1 LTPSEVNKVITVI
14 ASYTDGYKREESVT
28 SNATSA
34 VIAPVN
40 TLPTGEVTISGTAQ
54 VGQTL
59 TANVSALADI
69 DGLGTFTYQWYSD
82 NVLISSATGNTYIP
96 VRADFE
102 KIIKVI
108 VSYTDGYGTQES
120 KNASTSAVIAPANT
134 LPTGEVTISG
144 TAQVGLTLIANA
156 SALTDPDIIG
166 TITYQWKRA
175 GVAITGAT
183 NSTYILVQA
192 DFEKTITVTASY
204 TDGYNRFESKTSA
217 ATLAVTAPPNTSP
230 TGSVIID
237 GNVVGGQTLTASN
250 TIGDADGLG
259 TISYKW
265 YSDGVA
271 ITGATNSTY
280 KLTPAEL
287 NKVITVIATYTDGY
301 KYVEHVTSAATSA
314 VIAPVNTLP
323 TGSVTISGTAQVG
336 QTLTAA
342 ANTLAD
348 IDGLGVITYKW
359 YRSGDAVSIAT
370 GTTYVLVR
378 ADFEKT
384 ITVTA
389 SYTDGYGTQESKQSA
404 ATSAVIA
411 PANTL
416 PTGSVTISGTAQV
429 GLTLIA
435 DSSALI
441 DPDIIGT
448 ITYQWKRAGIAIA
461 GATNPTY
468 QLVQADFEKTITVT
482 ASYTDGYNRSESKT
496 SAATLAVAA
505 PPNTSPTG
513 SVTISGNAVGGQ
525 TLTASAATL
534 ADADGLGT
542 ISYKW
547 YSDGVA
553 ITGATGTTYKLTPA
567 ELNKVI
573 TVIATYTDGYKYV
586 ENVTSAATAA
596 VTAPTNTLPTGDVTI
611 SGNPVG
617 GQTLTANVSAI
628 ADIDGLGTFTYQ
640 WYRAGV
646 AVSNATNPTYILGPL
661 DVNNIITVTVS
672 YTDGYGYAE
681 SKSASTVAITAPTNT
696 LPTGSVTI
704 SGNTQVGQTLTA
716 TVNNLVDPD
725 GIVLPI
731 TYKWYRDNVLIPSA
745 TNSTYVLS
753 QDDVGTQIKVTAAY
767 TDGYGRPESLTSS
780 STTIPAAVAPA
791 EPTALTSLSL
801 NVTSTNSYIDISSNI
816 YRVLDRA
823 PIGAAPLLKETS
835 VTTLPFNAPIHRQ
848 ANNGASGNST
858 LMTLSASLNGGAGPS
873 VLYTGFPA
881 TTPSPATTNN
891 ITITP
896 NSVTDYYTG
905 QLNKTGYYLT
915 SSNIITATQLS
926 AGSGVN
932 TLSAT
937 QTFSTGATGATA
949 STPFYYDT
957 PVTSAPTCSINDLSI
972 SSSTKVSG
980 ISIYTPPTGGAT
992 PTITIDASASNM
1004 GNYFYRSPLITY
1016 NYAVNGTAMGPTGE
1030 SGLGAVNPSD
1040 ISGNMFKTGTL
1051 RFSSTLPSVTD
1062 MTRIDIS
1069 ANAYNVYGPSEL
1081 TGRSF
1086 NVITDASSV
1095 KFVTQTLPSSIP
1107 ELQRGVSTV
1116 GFRIWSAPSLI
1127 SPYFCPDLS
1136 YNGVLY
1142 YTIAY
1147 DNSWD
1152 ISRMTQ
1158 VDEIAGPTATSYN
1171 NARMEPL
1178 IKNGLFT
1185 TPPAGAYTDY
1195 SGSAGNSTINYSG
1208 ISSTG
1213 FRFASFCWKL
1223 PIGPTATK
1231 LMFTINSINI
1241 ATLSSAKLAINGSV
1255 IPLYYC
1261 FQDPSNPNAY
1271 GSTIVNGQTIRY
1283 YNTVWINANLTTGTQ
1298 ATATTVVPSS
1308 TSTVNRFGTLYGG
1321 GSSLYGGG
1329 SSVGTGVAIT
1339 GSAGNYTA
1347 TLPAFIPA
1355 WEVTTPI
1362 YLYARVGIPMNKDAQ
1377 FGAVSVTLT
1386 T

>member
-1 LTPSEVNKVITVI
+1 
-14 ASYTDGYKREESVT
+14 
-28 SNATSA
+28 
-34 VIAPVN
+34 
-40 TLPTGEVTISGTAQ
+40 
-54 VGQTL
+54 
-59 TANVSALADI
+59 
-69 DGLGTFTYQWYSD
+69 
-82 NVLISSATGNTYIP
+82 
-96 VRADFE
+96 
-102 KIIKVI
+102 
-108 VSYTDGYGTQES
+108 
-120 KNASTSAVIAPANT
+120 
-134 LPTGEVTISG
+134 
-144 TAQVGLTLIANA
+144 
-156 SALTDPDIIG
+156 
-166 TITYQWKRA
+166 
-175 GVAITGAT
+175 
-183 NSTYILVQA
+183 
-192 DFEKTITVTASY
+192 
-204 TDGYNRFESKTSA
+204 
-217 ATLAVTAPPNTSP
+217 
-230 TGSVIID
+230 
-237 GNVVGGQTLTASN
+237 
-250 TIGDADGLG
+250 
-259 TISYKW
+259 
-265 YSDGVA
+265 
-271 ITGATNSTY
+271 
-280 KLTPAEL
+280 
-287 NKVITVIATYTDGY
+287 
-301 KYVEHVTSAATSA
+301 
-314 VIAPVNTLP
+314 
-323 TGSVTISGTAQVG
+323 
-336 QTLTAA
+336 
-342 ANTLAD
+342 
-348 IDGLGVITYKW
+348 
-359 YRSGDAVSIAT
+359 
-370 GTTYVLVR
+370 
-378 ADFEKT
+378 
-384 ITVTA
+384 
-389 SYTDGYGTQESKQSA
+389 
-404 ATSAVIA
+404 
-411 PANTL
+411 
-416 PTGSVTISGTAQV
+416 
-429 GLTLIA
+429 
-435 DSSALI
+435 
-441 DPDIIGT
+441 
-448 ITYQWKRAGIAIA
+448 
-461 GATNPTY
+461 
-468 QLVQADFEKTITVT
+468 
-482 ASYTDGYNRSESKT
+482 
-496 SAATLAVAA
+496 
-505 PPNTSPTG
+505 
-513 SVTISGNAVGGQ
+513 
-525 TLTASAATL
+525 
-534 ADADGLGT
+534 
-542 ISYKW
+542 
-547 YSDGVA
+547 
-553 ITGATGTTYKLTPA
+553 
-567 ELNKVI
+567 
-573 TVIATYTDGYKYV
+573 
-586 ENVTSAATAA
+586 
-596 VTAPTNTLPTGDVTI
+596 
-611 SGNPVG
+611 
-617 GQTLTANVSAI
+617 
-628 ADIDGLGTFTYQ
+628 
-640 WYRAGV
+640 
-646 AVSNATNPTYILGPL
+646 
-661 DVNNIITVTVS
+661 
-672 YTDGYGYAE
+672 
-681 SKSASTVAITAPTNT
+681 
-696 LPTGSVTI
+696 
-704 SGNTQVGQTLTA
+704 
-716 TVNNLVDPD
+716 
-725 GIVLPI
+725 
-731 TYKWYRDNVLIPSA
+731 
-745 TNSTYVLS
+745 
-753 QDDVGTQIKVTAAY
+753 
-767 TDGYGRPESLTSS
+767 
-780 STTIPAAVAPA
+780 
-791 EPTALTSLSL
+791 
-801 NVTSTNSYIDISSNI
+801 
-816 YRVLDRA
+816 
-823 PIGAAPLLKETS
+823 
-835 VTTLPFNAPIHRQ
+835 
-848 ANNGASGNST
+848 
-858 LMTLSASLNGGAGPS
+858 
-873 VLYTGFPA
+873 
-881 TTPSPATTNN
+881 
-891 ITITP
+891 
-896 NSVTDYYTG
+896 
-905 QLNKTGYYLT
+905 
-915 SSNIITATQLS
+915 
-926 AGSGVN
+926 VN

-1321 GSSLYGGG
+1321 GSS
-1329 SSVGTGVAIT
+1329 VGTGVAIT